1 MKYREDQDA
10 VLNSISFSVG
20 CKEKVGIVGRTGAG
34 KSSLTYALLR
44 MIEPAGGSIF
54 IDGVDISTIG
64 LQDLR
69 SKISIIPQDP
79 ALFVGTIRENLD
91 LLNEFADDEV
101 WAAIRKGHTEDLVM
115 KPSQIYAKK
124 DKFSGPWVEGTG
136 LDKWV
141 EDGGKNFSVGERQ
154 LISLCRAL
162 LWKRRILI
170 LDEATANVDTKTDQ
184 IMQHVIRKE
193 FKDCTILTIAHR
205 LRT

>member
-1 MKYREDQDA
+1 MRYRENLDT

-20 CKEKVGIVGRTGAG
+20 CNEKVGIVGRTGAG

-44 MIEPAGGSIF
+44 LIEPAGGSIF

-91 LLNEFADDEV
+91 PLSEFTDDEV
-101 WAAIRKGHTEDLVM
+101 WTAIRKGHIEDLVDR
-115 KPSQIYAKK
+115 PAQAHDVNDDS
-124 DKFSGPWVEGTG
+124 SGPWVEGTG

-141 EDGGKNFSVGERQ
+141 EDGGKNFSVGQRQ
-154 LISLCRAL
+154 LVSLCRAL
-162 LWKRRILI
+162 LWKRRS
-170 LDEATANVDTKTDQ
+170 
-184 IMQHVIRKE
+184 
-193 FKDCTILTIAHR
+193 
-205 LRT
+205 